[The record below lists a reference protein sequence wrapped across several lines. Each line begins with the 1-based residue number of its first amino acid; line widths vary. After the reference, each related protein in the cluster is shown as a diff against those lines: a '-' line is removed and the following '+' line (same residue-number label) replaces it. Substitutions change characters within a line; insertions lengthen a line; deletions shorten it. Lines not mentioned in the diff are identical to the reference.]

1 MEKIVIIGGLTAS
14 GKTALAVKLAKKYN
28 GELINADSRQI
39 YKYLDIG
46 TNKDGIITT
55 EQGSF
60 IDKVPIHLVS
70 FLEPNQR
77 YSVYDFK
84 SDAIKHIE
92 DILSRKKLPII
103 VGGTGLYIDSII
115 KNYKLETT
123 SSSAP
128 RAELESKSLPELQQ
142 IANQDH
148 PESYLALNKSD
159 QSNKR
164 RLIRLIERQGINNI
178 SKEQSQYEY
187 LFLYPKYTW
196 KELLVKIETRVE
208 GMFKEGLVAETKRVL
223 NLGFSKNSVALQG
236 IGYKQ
241 VIEYLEGN
249 FNSQKCIDLVKIAHR
264 QYAKRQRTWFEGK
277 SRNYD
282 LNIIGNFEDA
292 VRAVD
297 KFLIL

>member
-142 IANQDH
+142 IANQDYT
-148 PESYLALNKSD
+148 ESYLALNKSD

>member
-60 IDKVPIHLVS
+60 IDEVPIHLVS

-128 RAELESKSLPELQQ
+128 KAELESKSLLELQQ

>member
-142 IANQDH
+142 IANQDY

>member
-60 IDKVPIHLVS
+60 IDEVPIHLVS

-142 IANQDH
+142 IANQDY

>member
-142 IANQDH
+142 IANQDY

-297 KFLIL
+297 KFLII

>member
-142 IANQDH
+142 IANQDY

-178 SKEQSQYEY
+178 SKEQSQYDY

-208 GMFKEGLVAETKRVL
+208 EMFKEGLVAETQKVL
-223 NLGFSKNSVALQG
+223 DLGFTKNSVALQG

-241 VIEYLEGN
+241 VIEYLERN

-277 SRNYD
+277 SRNHD
-282 LNIIGNFEDA
+282 LNIIEDFEDA
-292 VRAVD
+292 VKAVD
-297 KFLIL
+297 NFLIL

>member
-142 IANQDH
+142 IANQDY

-164 RLIRLIERQGINNI
+164 RLIRLIERQGIHNI

-297 KFLIL
+297 KFLII